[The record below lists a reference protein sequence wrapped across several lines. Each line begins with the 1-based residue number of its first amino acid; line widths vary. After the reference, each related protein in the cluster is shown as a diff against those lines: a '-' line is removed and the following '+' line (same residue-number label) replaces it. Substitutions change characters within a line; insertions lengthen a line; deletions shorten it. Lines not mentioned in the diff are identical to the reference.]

1 MPTGLTSPVHLFVIF
16 VVALI
21 VLGPEKLPQALRQ
34 VGRTLAEVRR
44 WSDSI
49 SSEMRDVLSL
59 DTGDE
64 APAATPTPLAPA
76 PSPAGNGNGS
86 EAAVAPATPLPPAA
100 TSVPQ
105 AQESDGHPPLHA
117 ALQEGGEWR

>member
-1 MPTGLTSPVHLFVIF
+1 MPAGLTSPAHLFVII
-16 VVALI
+16 VVGLI

-34 VGRTLAEVRR
+34 VGRTMAEVRR

-64 APAATPTPLAPA
+64 APA
-76 PSPAGNGNGS
+76 
-86 EAAVAPATPLPPAA
+86 ATPLPPAA